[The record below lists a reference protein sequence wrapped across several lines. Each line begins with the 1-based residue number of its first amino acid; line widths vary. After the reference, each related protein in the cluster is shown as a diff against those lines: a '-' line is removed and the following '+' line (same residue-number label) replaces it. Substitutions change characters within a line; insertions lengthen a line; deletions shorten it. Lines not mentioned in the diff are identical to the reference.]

1 MTLSRSFIRNAPT
14 TPLDA
19 RLILMGLVA
28 ANADG
33 SPRTG
38 VLGPNP
44 SLVSTTGTM
53 NLAVAAGEFV
63 TSKGRGDGVAIF
75 ANDGTVNVPVSAA
88 PGSNSRID
96 ILYVKHNDDTTGDAN
111 ALPIFGVAAGAA
123 AASPVKPAIPT
134 GATELAQLRIYA
146 GTTATNGGAN
156 VLTNTA
162 QMTAARGGVVPFRA
176 KAELDAWTTAASGQ
190 VATDLATGI
199 AYTRS
204 AGAWRTERPFAP
216 VEASTAGAGTV
227 TSSGTMGAL
236 SSISCSAIV
245 NSSVATR
252 AKISLMFKFSAN
264 AVGCGATMGVSA
276 SGATTITPSATGVEN
291 VAVLQQAI
299 NQTNTY
305 SGSWFVDLNAGAT
318 TLSVVGQITGVG
330 GTRAIATI
338 GLLVE
343 PIAG

>member
-19 RLILMGLVA
+19 RLMLMGLVA

-63 TSKGRGDGVAIF
+63 TSKGRADGVAIF

-96 ILYVKHNDDTTGDAN
+96 VLYVKHNDDTTGDAN
-111 ALPIFGVAAGAA
+111 ALPIFGVVAGAA
-123 AASPVKPAIPT
+123 AASPVKPALPT

-146 GTTATNGGAN
+146 GATATNGGAN

-162 QMTAARGGVVPFRA
+162 QMTAARGGVVPFRT
-176 KAELDAWTTAASGQ
+176 KVELDTWTTAASGQ
-190 VATDLATGI
+190 VAIDLATGI
-199 AYTRS
+199 TYTRS
-204 AGAWRTERPFAP
+204 AGAWRTERPFSAA
-216 VEASTAGAGTV
+216 EASAAGGGTV
-227 TSSGTMGAL
+227 TSTGEMGAL
-236 SSISCSAIV
+236 SGIACSAVV
-245 NSSVATR
+245 NSVTATR
-252 AKISLMFKFSAN
+252 AKISLAFKFSAN
-264 AVGCGATMGVSA
+264 AVGCGAIVAVSGT
-276 SGATTITPSATGVEN
+276 GATTITPTIAGHEN
-291 VAVLQQAI
+291 VEALQQAI

-305 SGSWFVDLNAGAT
+305 SASWIVNLNAGTT
-318 TLSVVGQITGVG
+318 TLAVVGQAVGVG
-330 GTRAIATI
+330 GTRSIATI